1 MKKNVDLTAIAH
13 DRTALLHRARELEAE
28 NAFLREALEH
38 FLFCRACEV
47 DEDFQYCE
55 LGKQYADKL
64 GIITFAN
71 TKAVERRR

>member
-1 MKKNVDLTAIAH
+1 MNRDLESIHIPRPNRAALQEKVVFLKN
-13 DRTALLHRARELEAE
+13 E

-47 DEDFQYCE
+47 DEDFKYCE

-64 GIITFAN
+64 GIITFTN
-71 TKAVERRR
+71 TKAV